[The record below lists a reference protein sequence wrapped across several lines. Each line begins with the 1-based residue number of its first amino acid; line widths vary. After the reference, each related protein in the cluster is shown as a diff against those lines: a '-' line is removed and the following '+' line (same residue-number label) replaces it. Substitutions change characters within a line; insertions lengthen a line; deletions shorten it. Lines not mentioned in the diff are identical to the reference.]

1 MSEPSRSAKK
11 TASSKAWKRHGPG
24 CRGFLRPAVGA
35 GCAYT
40 TKSMS
45 SELHR
50 YPRMNQMIDLPD
62 QRRSAISAFSV
73 IRLCFLRT
81 LSVHAQEPMHM
92 LPCKRLEKS
101 RVVVRLRSLFE
112 RMRAIQL
119 GLKAFALE
127 GRGYRCRWLGSSNPN
142 PGTAPTFHEYAPT
155 QKRTGNVILTADLR
169 VLTSYSIIW
178 GHVLPMAVFRGRAIV
193 ANSGMHGASENGVVE
208 TSGLGSVSVFGEDST
223 FNGNPG
229 WRQGSIPTWKPSDY
243 GTKTQ
248 GRRGAKYPPPPFT
261 KSCTGAGVGHD
272 VPAYCGLQLGQHG
285 VVFFGIRLPVHSQAA
300 QHPCS
305 SITTAERP

>member
-1 MSEPSRSAKK
+1 M
-11 TASSKAWKRHGPG
+11 
-24 CRGFLRPAVGA
+24 
-35 GCAYT
+35 
-40 TKSMS
+40 
-45 SELHR
+45 
-50 YPRMNQMIDLPD
+50 
-62 QRRSAISAFSV
+62 
-73 IRLCFLRT
+73 
-81 LSVHAQEPMHM
+81 HAQEPMHM

-155 QKRTGNVILTADLR
+155 QKRTGNVILTAAFR

-193 ANSGMHGASENGVVE
+193 ANSGMHGASENGMVE
-208 TSGLGSVSVFGEDST
+208 TSGKGSVSVFGDDST

-248 GRRGAKYPPPPFT
+248 GRRGAKYPLHKIVHGCWGWPRCTSILRVAARSAWGGILWNQTSRSQPSGSTSMFLHHDSRASIVAPSTPYFLFLWFVPVRAGLSR
-261 KSCTGAGVGHD
+261 SCRAGLI
-272 VPAYCGLQLGQHG
+272 AYESTL
-285 VVFFGIRLPVHSQAA
+285 VRSV
-300 QHPCS
+300 
-305 SITTAERP
+305 